1 MKIYTVAIIW
11 GDTMAD
17 PFISAF
23 STREAAEA
31 YAEKAAEHIRAKGYD
46 KYDFRIEFDSGNLDS
61 EEYLDYI
68 DEEE

>member
-17 PFISAF
+17 PFISSF
-23 STREAAEA
+23 TTREAAES
-31 YAEKAAEHIRAKGYD
+31 YAQKAAEHLLAKGYD
-46 KYDFRIEFDSGNLDS
+46 NYDCRICFDSGNLDS

-68 DEEE
+68 DSEE